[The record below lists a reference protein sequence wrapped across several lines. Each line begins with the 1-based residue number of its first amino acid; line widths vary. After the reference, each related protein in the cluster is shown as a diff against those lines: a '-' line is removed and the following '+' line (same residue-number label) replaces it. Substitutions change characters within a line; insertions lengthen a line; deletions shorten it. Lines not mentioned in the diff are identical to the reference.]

1 MKLVIADYMQLVGVE
16 ARRGASRVD
25 EVGEISRWLK
35 KMALEP
41 DLPVI
46 ALAQVNRSIENDNNR
61 GPRLSGLRESG
72 SIDADSDELIFIHR
86 ERKGVFIDS
95 RMLCRIVVGENR
107 NGPQGVF
114 DLCFDGDVCWFED
127 WRKHQDLVAKAEK
140 SRS

>member
-1 MKLVIADYMQLVGVE
+1 MTRSGRSVG
-16 ARRGASRVD
+16 
-25 EVGEISRWLK
+25 LK

-46 ALAQVNRSIENDNNR
+46 ALAQFNRSIENDNNR

-72 SIDADSDELIFIHR
+72 SIDADSDELIFIHH